1 MHVHYTYT
9 VHTDGCARTIS
20 IFSSTKHGE
29 LEYSTAKKYHIPVTI
44 FGGGCKHREAHKVH
58 NIRYVK

>member
-44 FGGGCKHREAHKVH
+44 FGGGCEHREARKVY
-58 NIRYVK
+58 NIHYVK